1 MVKKMMEKKNGKEEG
16 KLKTNVSDLGSA
28 STALA
33 TVLAE
38 QIHTSPKT
46 AKTLKDAYRAIT
58 RMYNQKQGT

>member
-1 MVKKMMEKKNGKEEG
+1 MVKKMMKKEEG
-16 KLKTNVSDLGSA
+16 KLKTNVSDLGTV

-38 QIHTSPKT
+38 QIHASPKT
-46 AKTLKDAYRAIT
+46 AKVLKDAYRAIT